1 MIRSLRWKFVAAMMG
16 IVTVILAA
24 ALVLFYRSTWVNLQ
38 QDTASALVQAA
49 QESLS
54 RAPWDN
60 SRQPLLPFFV
70 VEVDSE
76 GNVLESRPG
85 FFSFE
90 KEAVPQEMNLEVIRR
105 PENLGTAS
113 RAGSLPAGGLSTRT
127 GPLRPAPW
135 RTWCGPWCWWGAG
148 PGSSSSC

>member
-60 SRQPLLPFFV
+60 SRQPLLPFLWWRWTARGMCWRAAPA
-70 VEVDSE
+70 SSA
-76 GNVLESRPG
+76 L
-85 FFSFE
+85 
-90 KEAVPQEMNLEVIRR
+90 KRR
-105 PENLGTAS
+105 RFP
-113 RAGSLPAGGLSTRT
+113 RR
-127 GPLRPAPW
+127 
-135 RTWCGPWCWWGAG
+135 
-148 PGSSSSC
+148 